1 MKIIYFLTIPFK
13 PPPQHLLHEKKNEG
27 QNCGI
32 LRLHQRL
39 VGGRGV
45 TCSDILVEHYANM
58 SSYMSYLTQTQPLS
72 PCTCSKQNLHIEGL
86 CLRLLESRRRFKTY
100 FQSVVHLRLFMKRD
114 LVSFLDLVPKL
125 RPDQPCAWS
134 QAAL

>member
-32 LRLHQRL
+32 HFGSTNDWLE
-39 VGGRGV
+39 GGGGV

-58 SSYMSYLTQTQPLS
+58 SSYMSYLTQT
-72 PCTCSKQNLHIEGL
+72 
-86 CLRLLESRRRFKTY
+86 
-100 FQSVVHLRLFMKRD
+100 
-114 LVSFLDLVPKL
+114 
-125 RPDQPCAWS
+125 
-134 QAAL
+134 